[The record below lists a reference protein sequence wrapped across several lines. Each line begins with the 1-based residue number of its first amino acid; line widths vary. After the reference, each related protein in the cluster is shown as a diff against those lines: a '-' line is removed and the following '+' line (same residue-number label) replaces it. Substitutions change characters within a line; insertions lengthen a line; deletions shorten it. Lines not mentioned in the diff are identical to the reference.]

1 MIKIFVLFIIGYLSM
16 IISFGQSTIKGKIID
31 PTDNEPIVGS
41 VIRLKD
47 AITVTVSELDGSFSL
62 KTTETGDRKIV
73 ITMIG
78 YAIKEVEVHLNSDI
92 VDIGIINLETEAIGL
107 KEVTIVASIATERQ
121 TPVHPGGLQCAT
133 SARR

>member
-107 KEVTIVASIATERQ
+107 KEVTIVA
-121 TPVHPGGLQCAT
+121 
-133 SARR
+133 